1 MQCKSLHAVR
11 ESVEEDNVEEEEEKL
26 AAEQ

>member
-1 MQCKSLHAVR
+1 MQCKNLHAVC
-11 ESVEEDNVEEEEEKL
+11 ESVEEDNVEEEDEKL

>member
-1 MQCKSLHAVR
+1 MQCKSLQAVC
-11 ESVEEDNVEEEEEKL
+11 ESVKEDNVEEEDEKL